1 MGSSPTPGARS
12 NFGRTSEDRPPL
24 TVADLERWVEHGAS
38 WRAVDLTDR
47 YAIVELCTCHG
58 EPVDMLRGSAP
69 ELIEFVRR
77 HREGS

>member
-1 MGSSPTPGARS
+1 
-12 NFGRTSEDRPPL
+12 
-24 TVADLERWVEHGAS
+24 
-38 WRAVDLTDR
+38 VDLTDR